1 MVMPA
6 QPHVETLQRTRAH
19 AHTHIFLPSLMQ
31 KHATRNHSQA
41 LTRER
46 IIFRLKDSQ
55 TFLCLTSKNLI
66 FFFLQCNTKQEPS
79 QHQFQQ
85 QGPLHTHANVEHM

>member
-6 QPHVETLQRTRAH
+6 QPHVETLQCTHAHVPTRAH
-19 AHTHIFLPSLMQ
+19 TTRAHIFLPSLMQ

-55 TFLCLTSKNLI
+55 TFLCLTSKIPFQIFL
-66 FFFLQCNTKQEPS
+66 FFFDIR
-79 QHQFQQ
+79 
-85 QGPLHTHANVEHM
+85 